1 MVDGIRSYTHSNLH
15 QGAETLAPYVLTVA
29 LYIITM
35 GTGELFGF
43 RAAMADLS
51 MTAGLAII
59 SFALIFGYAFKYRG
73 VWGTI
78 KSFGHPKPFMAPIT
92 IITELVKPLSLS
104 CRMFGNMLG
113 GMIIMELLY
122 IVCAPIIPAFFAIYF
137 DLFHMLMQKK
147 SPSRYIEGG
156 TLMDATGLIA
166 IGAGLAVLTSLG
178 AGIGMGMAAARAL
191 EAVGR
196 QPEASGKINS
206 MLLLSLA
213 IIESTAIYGFVISII
228 LIFTKMT

>member
-1 MVDGIRSYTHSNLH
+1 VHELEKVINPGTITIPILNIDVGQSMLVAWGAVVFLILAAAALRIWVIPRFKDVPGRFQLLIELMVDGIRSYTHSNLH

-29 LYIITM
+29 LYIISM
-35 GTGELFGF
+35 GTAELFGF

-137 DLFHMLMQKK
+137 DLFHMLMQT
-147 SPSRYIEGG
+147 YIFLTLTMAFIQEG
-156 TLMDATGLIA
+156 
-166 IGAGLAVLTSLG
+166 
-178 AGIGMGMAAARAL
+178 L
-191 EAVGR
+191 ER
-196 QPEASGKINS
+196 
-206 MLLLSLA
+206 
-213 IIESTAIYGFVISII
+213 
-228 LIFTKMT
+228 